1 LKAERKER
9 LDASGNEGL
18 EETNMVTLE
27 QDIVKVVF
35 FFNSAEFSRER
46 ESCVY
51 GFWLVYSKMFFGFVM
66 MSYLVILMVFFF

>member
-18 EETNMVTLE
+18 EETNMVILE

-35 FFNSAEFSRER
+35 FHSAEYCRER
-46 ESCVY
+46 EGCVY